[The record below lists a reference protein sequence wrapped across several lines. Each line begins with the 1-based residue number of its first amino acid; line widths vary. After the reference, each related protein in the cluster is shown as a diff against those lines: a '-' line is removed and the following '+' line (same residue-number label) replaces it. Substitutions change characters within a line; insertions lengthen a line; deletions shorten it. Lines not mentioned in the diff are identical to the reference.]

1 MDFNQYARN
10 LWENTSEQRESRV
23 REERILKKI
32 NRKIFWRSVV
42 LKTCVGAVS
51 AAACVA
57 ALVLIFTYDR
67 GDAEFAP
74 SDLVT
79 CVAGESRFLELPD
92 GTGVWMDEG
101 ASLSYPESMS
111 ESRVVRLDGNAVF
124 DVVKMPDSKEFTILL
139 KGSRIVV
146 HGTTFSINET
156 AGENI
161 NVVLYSGAIDFI
173 SEGNGQMVSMKPG
186 NSLSFNYQK
195 STLNIAPLFDG
206 ISWQDGK
213 FIINN
218 ASLSSLI
225 GFLSWKYDR
234 AINLSGGIDGNQSFN
249 GVVHFDEELTEIL
262 ESICFMLDLDY
273 KITENGYDIVK
284 P

>member
-1 MDFNQYARN
+1 MDFNQYARS
-10 LWENTSEQRESRV
+10 LWDNTSEQRESRA

-32 NRKIFWRSVV
+32 NRRLFWGGV
-42 LKTCVGAVS
+42 LIKSCVGVVA

-57 ALVLIFTYDR
+57 ALVLVFRYDSNAA
-67 GDAEFAP
+67 DLTP
-74 SDLVT
+74 SDLIT

-101 ASLSYPESMS
+101 TSLTYSGSMS
-111 ESRVVRLDGNAVF
+111 DSRTVRLDGNAVF
-124 DVVKMPDSKEFTILL
+124 DVVKTPDSKEFTILL

-146 HGTTFSINET
+146 HGTSFSINEN

-161 NVVLYSGAIDFI
+161 NVVLYSGTIDFI
-173 SEGNGQMVSMKPG
+173 SEGNGQKVSMQPG

-195 STLNIAPLFDG
+195 STLNIAPSFDG
-206 ISWQDGK
+206 ISWQDGN
-213 FIINN
+213 FIIKN

-234 AINLSGGIDGNQSFN
+234 PINLSGGVDASQCFN
-249 GVVHFDEELTEIL
+249 GMVRYDEDLADIL
-262 ESICFMLDLDY
+262 ESICFMLDLGC
-273 KITENGYDIVK
+273 KITGNGYDIVE

>member
-10 LWENTSEQRESRV
+10 LWENTSEQRESIV

-32 NRKIFWRSVV
+32 NRKIFWGGVV

-51 AAACVA
+51 VAACVA
-57 ALVLIFTYDR
+57 ALVVIFTYNR
-67 GDAEFAP
+67 ADAEFSP

-101 ASLSYPESMS
+101 ASLSYSESMS

-234 AINLSGGIDGNQSFN
+234 AINLSGGINGNQSFN
-249 GVVHFDEELTEIL
+249 GVVHFDEDLTEIL

>member
-10 LWENTSEQRESRV
+10 LWENTSEQRESIV

-32 NRKIFWRSVV
+32 NRKIFWGGVV

-57 ALVLIFTYDR
+57 ALVLIFTYNR
-67 GDAEFAP
+67 ADAEFSP

-101 ASLSYPESMS
+101 ASLSYSESMS

-124 DVVKMPDSKEFTILL
+124 DVVKMPDSEEFTILL

-146 HGTTFSINET
+146 HGTSFSINET

-173 SEGNGQMVSMKPG
+173 SEGNGQTVSMKPG

-195 STLNIAPLFDG
+195 STLNIAPSFDG

-234 AINLSGGIDGNQSFN
+234 AINLSGGINGNQSFN
-249 GVVHFDEELTEIL
+249 GVVHFDEDLTEIL

-273 KITENGYDIVK
+273 QITENGYDIVK